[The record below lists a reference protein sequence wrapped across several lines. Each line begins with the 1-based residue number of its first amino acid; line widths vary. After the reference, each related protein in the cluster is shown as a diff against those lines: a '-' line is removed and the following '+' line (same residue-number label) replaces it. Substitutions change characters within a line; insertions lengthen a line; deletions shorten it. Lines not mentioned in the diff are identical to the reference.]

1 MCNDRTIDTQKYT
14 DSMNKIKLLA
24 TLFFGI
30 VIGYAIAS
38 LSAPNALQKSSLA
51 LDNKAPVVNKST
63 ITAKQNQVD
72 NQAGN
77 KIKAAQPSDV
87 MTQNSEAT
95 RSEIAETKSTNEQTL
110 AYKYEQLKSAQLA
123 SENKIAALKR
133 QLGEWDDSDITIEQ
147 MEALVVAPFKGY
159 MTNFTGSKR
168 DEIYDFHQAEDDVD
182 WGYNMQNYIS
192 DFIVTHDN
200 SHEITLISAL
210 CKQQKC
216 ELLVL
221 QHNDG
226 GWDKIVRD
234 LRQQSWW
241 QFSSTHASSGNYPGS
256 ENSIAI
262 YIFLAV

>member
-1 MCNDRTIDTQKYT
+1 MDTQKYT

-63 ITAKQNQVD
+63 ITAKQNQV
-72 NQAGN
+72 GN
-77 KIKAAQPSDV
+77 KIKAAQPSDF

-133 QLGEWDDSDITIEQ
+133 QLDEWDDSDITIEQ

-192 DFIVTHDN
+192 DFIVTHNN
-200 SHEITLISAL
+200 SNEITLVSAL

-241 QFSSTHASSGNYPGS
+241 QFGSTHASSSNYPGS
-256 ENSIAI
+256 ADDIAI